1 MPRRE
6 AAVFVLIG
14 FAFFGASSG
23 AAETAAAQPS
33 LYQPKAAAQA
43 SPLRVEVIDGVRFR
57 DIETK
62 AIFRLFGVD
71 ACAPGQVARLGGQ
84 SWPCGTMATA
94 WLVKA
99 TLGAWVACAT
109 IRDEGDEH
117 IARCATAN
125 HPDLAAAMLEEGD
138 AVLAPATSGEAPVAA
153 YAAAESQA
161 RKAFHG
167 VWSSA
172 FEMPWD
178 WRAAHP
184 DAAQAA
190 AAEINR

>member
-6 AAVFVLIG
+6 AAAFALIG

-23 AAETAAAQPS
+23 MAETAAAQPS
-33 LYQPKAAAQA
+33 LYQPKAVAQA

-71 ACAPGQVARLGGQ
+71 ACAPGQVAMLGRQ

-99 TLGAWVACAT
+99 TLGAWVACVT
-109 IRDEGDEH
+109 IRDEGDAH
-117 IARCATAN
+117 VARCATAN
-125 HPDLAAAMLEEGD
+125 HPDLGLAMLEAGD

-153 YAAAESQA
+153 YVAAESEA
-161 RKAFHG
+161 RRAFRG

-172 FEMPWD
+172 FAMPWD

-184 DAAQAA
+184 DAAHAA
-190 AAEINR
+190 AAEIKP